1 MTWFGIALIAT
12 LCWGFAD
19 LFYKAGADSED
30 PYSHVKTT
38 IAVGFVFGLHALY
51 TLLFTELDFDFRNL
65 IRYAPVS
72 AMYILSMAIGYLG
85 LRYLEL
91 SIVSPVE
98 NCSGALAALLGIVI
112 LRELPEGVWNWL
124 GILLCCTGVF
134 LLGLMERSR
143 TELGGTRDES
153 RFRRGTAAFLLPLGY
168 CVIDTLGTFLDDPC
182 LSMETTWLVNVTEDS
197 IETVGNT
204 AYELS
209 FLAVA
214 LVLSLVLCLN
224 RRKTARK
231 KAVLSKYRLFRFT
244 AALFETAGQ
253 LAYVNVI
260 GGNAVVVAPM
270 VASYCVVSVFLSRVV
285 LREKL
290 PLRQYAAIAVT
301 FAGILLLG
309 IAEGI
314 NG

>member
-1 MTWFGIALIAT
+1 MSWFHIALIAT

-19 LFYKAGADSED
+19 LFYKAGADGED
-30 PYSHVKTT
+30 KDSHLKTT
-38 IAVGFVFGLHALY
+38 IAVGFVFGIHAFH
-51 TLLFTELDFDFRNL
+51 TLLFSEIDFDFRNIL
-65 IRYAPVS
+65 CYAPVS
-72 AMYILSMAIGYLG
+72 AMYILSMGIGYLG

-112 LRELPEGVWNWL
+112 LRELPEGLWNWI
-124 GILLCCTGVF
+124 GILLCCGGVF
-134 LLGLMERSR
+134 LLGLMERNR
-143 TELGGTRDES
+143 TEPDGAGDNS
-153 RFRRGTAAFLLPLGY
+153 RFRRGAVAFLLPLGY
-168 CVIDTLGTFLDDPC
+168 CLIDTLGTFLDDPC
-182 LSMETTWLVNVTEDS
+182 LDMETTWLVNVTEDS

-204 AYELS
+204 AYELT

-214 LVLSLVLCLN
+214 LALCVVLRLK
-224 RRKTARK
+224 RKKTERKKTAP
-231 KAVLSKYRLFRFT
+231 KYRLFRVV

-290 PLRQYAAIAVT
+290 PFRQYAAIALT
-301 FAGILLLG
+301 FAGIILLG